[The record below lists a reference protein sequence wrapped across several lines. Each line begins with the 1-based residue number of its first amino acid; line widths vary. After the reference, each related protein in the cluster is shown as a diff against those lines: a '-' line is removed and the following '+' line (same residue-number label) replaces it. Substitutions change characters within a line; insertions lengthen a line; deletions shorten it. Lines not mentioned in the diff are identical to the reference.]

1 MRVVI
6 DGRVIDDHFPG
17 IGRYVFQL
25 VDALAAVAPPEDAFE
40 VVLEAGARDTRFGAA
55 RLARRGNVALRRVD
69 APVFAPA
76 SQWRMRR
83 AIAAARADVFHATYW
98 AGPYWPGVP
107 TVATVYDLITHHA
120 PGGVSRARAALLGLA
135 LRLALRGARHVLT
148 ISDASR
154 RDIVAAYGL
163 APERVTATPLA
174 VDGRFRPMDGDAVAA
189 LRNRLGLAQRY
200 VLFVGIN
207 KPHKNL
213 GTLIDAWGILA
224 AGGIAAAAV
233 ADGAVRTPGAGVAA
247 AGGGGAGAA
256 AGEVELVIAGRWDPR
271 YDDLRAR
278 AAVLPA
284 GARVRFLGPVAD
296 GDLPALYSGAAVF
309 AFPSRYE
316 GFGLPPL
323 EAMAC
328 GAPVIAADASSLPEV
343 VGDAG
348 HLVPV
353 DDARAWARALAD
365 VLGQPAVAAD
375 MRARGLARAA
385 TFSWAATAR
394 QTLEVY
400 RAAAR

>member
-25 VDALAAVAPPEDAFE
+25 VDALAAVAPEDAFE
-40 VVLEAGARDTRFGAA
+40 VVLEAGARDTRFGAE
-55 RLARRGNVALRRVD
+55 RLARHANVALRRVD
-69 APVFAPA
+69 APVFALA

-135 LRLALRGARHVLT
+135 LRLALRDARHVLT

-174 VDGRFRPMDGDAVAA
+174 ADGRFRPMDAGTVAA
-189 LRNRLGLAQRY
+189 LRDRLGLAQRY
-200 VLFVGIN
+200 VLYVGIN

-224 AGGIAAAAV
+224 AGGIAAA
-233 ADGAVRTPGAGVAA
+233 
-247 AGGGGAGAA
+247 
-256 AGEVELVIAGRWDPR
+256 GEVELVIAGRWDPR

-278 AAVLPA
+278 AAALPA

-328 GAPVIAADASSLPEV
+328 GAPVVAADASSLPEV

-348 HLVPV
+348 RLVPP
-353 DDARAWARALAD
+353 DDARAWARALAE
-365 VLGQPAVAAD
+365 VLGQPAVAAE

>member
-174 VDGRFRPMDGDAVAA
+174 VDGRFRPIDAATVAA
-189 LRNRLGLAQRY
+189 LRGRLGLARRH
-200 VLFVGIN
+200 VLYVGIN

-213 GTLIDAWGILA
+213 ATLIDAWGILA
-224 AGGIAAAAV
+224 AGGV
-233 ADGAVRTPGAGVAA
+233 
-247 AGGGGAGAA
+247 AA

-278 AAVLPA
+278 AAALPA

-328 GAPVIAADASSLPEV
+328 GAPVVAADASSLPEV

-348 HLVPV
+348 RLVPP
-353 DDARAWARALAD
+353 DDARAWARALAE
-365 VLGQPAVAAD
+365 VLGQPAVAAE